1 LRITTKLN
9 GNEQSTDKIKLQGD
23 NEKCQQSILL
33 LPDICQQ
40 SILLLPDKCQQSILL
55 LPDKC
60 QQSILLMPDKWGS
73 SSVASCTTRTK
84 HTGPSWSRSY
94 DSWIYNYLCNQC
106 LSPLTL
112 RVLRVLRFP
121 RPIELTPLFSHP
133 RFHTYQ

>member
-1 LRITTKLN
+1 MNPRCQARLRITTKLN
-9 GNEQSTDKIKLQGD
+9 GNEQSTYKIKLQGD

-33 LPDICQQ
+33 LPDI
-40 SILLLPDKCQQSILL
+40 CQQSILL

-133 RFHTYQ
+133 RFHTYQQT